1 MPQKNTFSAII
12 CEFDPLHFG
21 HRLLLEKAG
30 EGGAPVVCV
39 MSGAFMQ
46 RGTPSMLDKWTR
58 ARVAL
63 LNGADLVIELPITWA
78 CAGAE
83 RFASG
88 GIALAAALGRG
99 RLFFGSEVPDVPLL
113 RRAAEVLLSEEFSR
127 ALSECPPDLSFAAR
141 RQLAAQK
148 LLGPAAGEV
157 LRQPNANLGV
167 EYIKAIISQG
177 ADLTPAAVK
186 REGAGHGQEG
196 SGGGFMSASGIRK
209 LTLEGG
215 DLTGL
220 APESTAA
227 ALEAARREGLCA
239 HISCLERPILCKL
252 RSMSLE
258 EFSLLPDL
266 SEGLEHRLYRAAREA
281 RTLEEL
287 YALIKNKRVSHARVR
302 RLAMYAFLGIK
313 KPLPDTPP
321 YLRVL
326 GGTQRG
332 WRALGELSPAL
343 PVVVRSRDVE
353 ALSSDAKETFR
364 LEVLAGDLYALSA
377 PTPQPAGRD
386 YTQRPVKL

>member
-30 EGGAPVVCV
+30 EEGDPVVCV
-39 MSGAFMQ
+39 MSGAFTQ
-46 RGTPSMLDKWTR
+46 RGAPAMLDKWTR
-58 ARVAL
+58 ARLAL
-63 LNGADLVIELPITWA
+63 MNGADLVIELPVTWA

-88 GIALAAALGRG
+88 GVALAAALGRG
-99 RLFFGSEVPDVPLL
+99 RLFFGSEVPEVPLL

-127 ALSECPPDLSFAAR
+127 ALSECPTGLSFAAR

-148 LLGPAAGEV
+148 LLGPAAVEV

-167 EYIKAIISQG
+167 EYIKAIIRQG
-177 ADLTPAAVK
+177 ADLTLAAVK

-196 SGGGFMSASGIRK
+196 SGGGLMSASGIRK

-220 APESTAA
+220 APESTVA

-239 HISCLERPILCKL
+239 NISYLERPILCKL

-332 WRALGELSPAL
+332 WRTLGELSPSL

-353 ALSSDAKETFR
+353 ALSAGAKETFR
-364 LEVLAGDLYALSA
+364 LEVLSGDLHALSA
-377 PTPQPAGRD
+377 PTPQPAGQD